1 MAKDIYHSNVREALE
16 KEGWTIVRDPLRIYI
31 SETDY
36 VDIDMA
42 AEKDFLES
50 EDGFMA
56 EKGEAKIAVEVKSFI
71 RRSFISAFHEAI
83 GQYLDYKSALSD
95 TEPDRVIYLAIPDIA
110 YAEDLFQSD
119 GFFEKRFIEEEAN
132 VIVFNAR
139 ENIIEKWIN
148 YKNTSKS

>member
-1 MAKDIYHSNVREALE
+1 MFPKYHNNVREALE
-16 KEGWTIVRDPLRIYI
+16 KEGWTITLDPLRVYI

-36 VDIDMA
+36 IDIDMA
-42 AEKDFLES
+42 AEKNFLES

-56 EKGEAKIAVEVKSFI
+56 EKGGVKIAVEVKSFI

-83 GQYLDYKSALSD
+83 GQYLDYKSALSNA
-95 TEPDRVIYLAIPDIA
+95 EPDRVIYLAIPDVA
-110 YAEDLFQSD
+110 YAEDLFQSG

-148 YKNTSKS
+148 YKNTNKS

>member
-1 MAKDIYHSNVREALE
+1 MAKDKYHNNVREALE
-16 KEGWTIVRDPLRIYI
+16 KGGWTVTLDPLRVYI

-42 AEKDFLES
+42 AENDFLES

-56 EKGEAKIAVEVKSFI
+56 EKGGVKIAVEVKSFI

-95 TEPDRVIYLAIPDIA
+95 TEPDRVIYLAIPDVA
-110 YAEDLFQSD
+110 YAEELFQSG
-119 GFFEKRFIEEEAN
+119 GFFEKRFIEEEVN
-132 VIVFNAR
+132 LIVFNAR

-148 YKNTSKS
+148 YKNTNKS

>member
-1 MAKDIYHSNVREALE
+1 MAKDIYHNNVREALE
-16 KEGWTIVRDPLRIYI
+16 KEGWTIVRDPLRVYI
-31 SETDY
+31 SEIDY

-42 AEKDFLES
+42 AENDFLES

-56 EKGEAKIAVEVKSFI
+56 EKGEVKIAVEVKSFL

-110 YAEDLFQSD
+110 FTHRLFQNG
-119 GFFEKRFIEEEAN
+119 GFFEKRLKQENAN
-132 VIVFNAR
+132 LIV
-139 ENIIEKWIN
+139 
-148 YKNTSKS
+148 